1 MIMDLNKPKVDKVFS
16 DASVLTCCLDSNNN
30 AFDFYYN
37 GLSLGDQPIAGEDKQ
52 LSIILQSFSML
63 GDMAFIQVN
72 SGETPRDI
80 IKSLCIEGNVYTFL
94 LNISRLPD
102 SAKAS
107 CFVSLRDI
115 TSISATLGEKRS
127 NDILLGLVTGN
138 MTDVFCV
145 LNLQGNLIFLSPSV
159 EKLTGY
165 LPSEIMEMPLLKLIS
180 EETIG
185 IVQERLSAFD
195 ELRKKR
201 YLEDN
206 DMNSRIFQIEFYT
219 RSGDKKWAEI
229 SAAPYCDHNHRLKGA
244 YGIIRDITE
253 QKQKQE
259 EIQSTLQYEIE
270 LSNVKSKYISSVSHE
285 FRTPLSIIY
294 SNLQLLEAHLYEL
307 DAETLADSF
316 DLSKMAVKSLLRV
329 LDKVT
334 IIDAAGKG
342 KLEFKPSLV
351 NLESLVDKIVNEV
364 NEMEIIPGRIIS
376 KISPEIGD
384 VILDENLFSQ
394 ILSNLLLNAL
404 KYSDKKQFVNFDV
417 SLISEKELYLEVRD
431 KGIGIPPQDKNLIFE
446 PFYRA
451 SNSRAVKG
459 SGLGLAVVKEC
470 LKLHQGS
477 IVIESKPGEGTTVK
491 VKLSVV
497 NTNA

>member
-1 MIMDLNKPKVDKVFS
+1 MDLNKPKVDQVFS
-16 DASVLTCCLDSNNN
+16 DASVLTCCLDANSN
-30 AFDFYYN
+30 AFDFNYN
-37 GLSLGDQPIAGEDKQ
+37 GLPLGDQPLAGDDQQ
-52 LSIILQSFSML
+52 LKIILQSFSML
-63 GDMAFIQVN
+63 GDMAFIQAN
-72 SGETPRDI
+72 SGEAPRDI

-94 LNISRLPD
+94 LNISRLPAD
-102 SAKAS
+102 GKAT

-115 TSISATLGEKRS
+115 TSISATLGEKKS
-127 NDILLGLVTGN
+127 NDMLLGLVTGN

-145 LNLQGNLIFLSPSV
+145 LNLQGKLIFLSPSV
-159 EKLTGY
+159 EKLTGFT
-165 LPSEIMEMPLLKLIS
+165 PGEIIEKPFHQMIS
-180 EETIG
+180 EETFG
-185 IVQERLSAFD
+185 VLQERLTSFD
-195 ELRKKR
+195 SLRKKKI
-201 YLEDN
+201 LDETDLN
-206 DMNSRIFQIEFYT
+206 AKIFQIEYFT
-219 RSGDKKWAEI
+219 KAGEKRWAEV
-229 SAAPYCDHNHRLKGA
+229 SAAPYCDHNHKLKGA

-259 EIQSTLQYEIE
+259 EIQSTLLYEIE

-307 DAETLADSF
+307 DAETLADAF

-351 NLESLVDKIVNEV
+351 NLESLVHNIVNEV
-364 NEMEIIPGRIIS
+364 NEMEVVPGRIIS
-376 KISPEIGD
+376 KIAPEIGD
-384 VILDENLFSQ
+384 VILDEHLFNQ

-417 SLISEKELYLEVRD
+417 SLISENELYLEVRD